1 MKRIS
6 MSAATARMPPTTR
19 RTGPQRAASG
29 LPKGLPGLSG
39 PPVFV
44 FPIGVTGEGVALV
57 VVGEGVVVEV
67 GLAAGVVVG
76 VALVVGVGVSVVAV
90 MVIRDCARKAPE
102 VTSETMTV
110 AVEAVRLVGRWNVPL
125 MFPLTSDRGAGSS
138 KGIELVPA
146 CSCRFTA
153 VLIGSQLAPVKVM
166 ASPLIPAVG
175 LRVKVGVPAVDC
187 PGAAKTV

>member
-29 LPKGLPGLSG
+29 LPNGLPGLSG

-44 FPIGVTGEGVALV
+44 FPIGVT
-57 VVGEGVVVEV
+57 
-67 GLAAGVVVG
+67 
-76 VALVVGVGVSVVAV
+76 VVAV
-90 MVIRDCARKAPE
+90 MVIGDCARKAPE
-102 VTSETMTV
+102 VTSEAMTV

-138 KGIELVPA
+138 KGRELVPA

-166 ASPLIPAVG
+166 ASPLMPAVG

-187 PGAAKTV
+187 PGAAKTVGDPI

>member
-1 MKRIS
+1 
-6 MSAATARMPPTTR
+6 MSAATARIPPTTR

-29 LPKGLPGLSG
+29 LPNGLPGLSG
-39 PPVFV
+39 PPGFV
-44 FPIGVTGEGVALV
+44 FPIGVTGEGVAVTSLV

-67 GLAAGVVVG
+67 GLAVGVVVG

-90 MVIRDCARKAPE
+90 MVIGDCARKAPE
-102 VTSETMTV
+102 VTSEAMTV

-166 ASPLIPAVG
+166 ASPLIAAVG